1 MEALHLLNSL
11 KHGGAENVAFN
22 YAQVLATLNVSSTFV
37 GRPASEEYE
46 RMISPVVK
54 ICHKLSA
61 GLIRKSDFIFV
72 HSNVNLLRLL
82 AFRLLSLG
90 WKRKKIIY
98 IQHLNYPLWKFRLL
112 AVLIN
117 LLCTDFIRITPV
129 TEKQVSRY
137 IGVKTHFIVN
147 FYLNKYPAAEWGQI
161 RKDIHA
167 KLAIDPGQTVV
178 TFSAVFKPGKNV
190 GEFIALADAMKQRND
205 ITFLLIGDGPEADIV
220 RSYGGDN
227 LIWLGFVNDVERYLI
242 ASDIYMFL
250 SKFEFEM
257 MPMALLEAVN
267 TEKKLIAYKTPINDF
282 VLAGRTY
289 DAITPELLFDP
300 DIPRGAELTKY
311 DRQYARKMLAELIR

>member
-11 KHGGAENVAFN
+11 KHGGGENVAFN

-37 GRPASEEYE
+37 GRTASEEYE
-46 RMISPVVK
+46 RMISPMVK
-54 ICHKLSA
+54 ISHKLSG
-61 GLIRKSDFIFV
+61 GLIRKSDLVFV

-82 AFRLLSLG
+82 AFRLLPLG
-90 WKRKKIIY
+90 WKHKKIVY

-137 IGVKTHFIVN
+137 IRVKTHFIVN
-147 FYLNKYPAAEWGQI
+147 FYLNKYPEKEWTHLKNDIRAE
-161 RKDIHA
+161 
-167 KLAIDPGQTVV
+167 LAIDPAQTVV

-190 GEFIALADAMKQRND
+190 GEFIALADAMKQRKD
-205 ITFLLIGDGPEADIV
+205 MTFLLIGDGPEADLV
-220 RSYGGDN
+220 RSYHGDN

-250 SKFEFEM
+250 SKFEM
-257 MPMALLEAVN
+257 LPMALLEAVN
-267 TEKKLIAYKTPINDF
+267 TDKRIIAYKTPINDF

-289 DAITPELLFDP
+289 DAITPELLFDSE
-300 DIPRGAELTKY
+300 IPCGAELMKY
-311 DRQYARKMLAELIR
+311 DRVYARRMLAELIQL